1 MKAFKVLS
9 AILILFLIAP
19 VLLAD
24 DIAGYS
30 DHILLFYP
38 RSSTKDVEHA
48 IDLSEAVSLTTMGND
63 PITFSE
69 ESTGNLSIFRIYD
82 TLANDFSS
90 VPTYNGYTTS
100 NYTNNNYYSS
110 VDYSKM
116 FTNGYSV
123 TLRIHTSGLFV
134 KVDDPSV
141 TRDFSLSCIYNEAHI
156 GSQGNSF
163 EICNGYKNIDLQL
176 GVQQA
181 SACGADTMYSEF
193 RDLGGG
199 VYEIFVPSTPTVTT
213 GNSSYYPL
221 LLRLYDFC
229 IKLEDP
235 KPNERIEP
243 GYYTTTITIESTTTY
258 RNIIWK
264 GTKTG
269 NHIDSDY
276 VDMQMSRTITVYG
289 YVPGEGLE
297 SPNIHS
303 MTISSST
310 DTYSMNLSDTSALY
324 DIAKVAFHADN
335 VIYSTDTGVV
345 IPNTDENKAI
355 RAGYYK
361 IYITPNTQYIPG
373 QTDYGSY
380 RFALNRDPSET
391 ISYDLYLKT
400 GSGGSAETAFKNV
413 TSSTELPSSS
423 IIGHAEAISNT
434 VFCLVPRYTLFT
446 EAFGSS
452 QKKYTEFWDMAEVS
466 VYLKVTDTSDNH
478 HMGQYSSTIYF
489 TLVSD

>member
-1 MKAFKVLS
+1 MKACRHFAV
-9 AILILFLIAP
+9 ILILLLIAP

-38 RSSTKDVEHA
+38 RNSTKNIEDA
-48 IDLSEAVSLTTMGND
+48 IDLSSAATLSSIGND

-69 ESTGNLSIFRIYD
+69 TSDGNLSIFRIYD
-82 TLANDFSS
+82 TLANDYSG
-90 VPTYNGYTTS
+90 VPNYNGYAY
-100 NYTNNNYYSS
+100 NSS
-110 VDYSKM
+110 GYNSSM

-134 KVDDPSV
+134 KVDDSGV

-156 GSQGNSF
+156 GSSGNSF
-163 EICNGYKNIDLQL
+163 EICDGYKNKDLPL
-176 GVQQA
+176 GTQFG
-181 SACGADTMYSEF
+181 SACGASTMYSEF

-199 VYEIFVPSTPTVTT
+199 EYEIFIPSTPTVKI
-213 GNSSYYPL
+213 GNNSYYPL

-229 IKLEDP
+229 IKLDDP
-235 KPNERIEP
+235 KDNERIEP

-289 YVPGEGLE
+289 YVPGEGLD

-303 MTISSST
+303 LTVSSSD
-310 DTYSMNLSDTSALY
+310 DTYSMDLSDTNALY
-324 DIAKVAFHADN
+324 DVAKVAFHADN
-335 VIYSTDTGVV
+335 VVYSTDTGVV
-345 IPNTDENKAI
+345 IPNNDENKEI
-355 RAGYYK
+355 RAGYFKVYV
-361 IYITPNTQYIPG
+361 TPNYQYTPG
-373 QTDYGSY
+373 RTDYGSY
-380 RFALNRDPSET
+380 VFALNRDTTET

-400 GSGGSAETAFKNV
+400 GSGGSTETAFKNT
-413 TSSTELPSSS
+413 TSSTEFPSSV
-423 IIGHAEAISNT
+423 IIGHAEAVSGT
-434 VFCLVPRYTLFT
+434 VFCLYPRYTLFT
-446 EAFGSS
+446 EAYGS
-452 QKKYTEFWDMAEVS
+452 QKKYTEFWDLAEVS
-466 VYLKVTDTSDNH
+466 IYLKVTDSTSH

>member
-9 AILILFLIAP
+9 AILILILIAP
-19 VLLAD
+19 VLLAE

-38 RSSTKDVEHA
+38 RSSTKDVTNA
-48 IDLSEAVSLTTMGND
+48 IDLSAAASLTTIGND

-69 ESTGNLSIFRIYD
+69 ESDGNLSIFRIYD
-82 TLANDFSS
+82 TLANDYSS
-90 VPTYNGYTTS
+90 VPTYRGYTKNTQGYAS
-100 NYTNNNYYSS
+100 
-110 VDYSKM
+110 DM

-156 GSQGNSF
+156 GSGGNSF
-163 EICNGYKNIDLQL
+163 EICDGYKNITLPI
-176 GVQQA
+176 GSRYA

-199 VYEIFVPSTPTVTT
+199 EYEIFVPSTPTVTT

-235 KPNERIEP
+235 KTNERIEP

-310 DTYSMNLSDTSALY
+310 DTYSMNLSDTDALY

-355 RAGYYK
+355 RAEYFK
-361 IYITPNTQYIPG
+361 IYITPNTQYAPG
-373 QTDYGSY
+373 QADYGSY

-400 GSGGSAETAFKNV
+400 GSSGSAETAFKNV
-413 TSSTELPSSS
+413 TSSTELPSTS
-423 IIGHAEAISNT
+423 IIGYAEAVSNT

-446 EAFGSS
+446 EIYGA
-452 QKKYTEFWDMAEVS
+452 QKKYSEFWDLAEVGI
-466 VYLKVTDTSDNH
+466 YLKVTDTSDNH

-489 TLVSD
+489 TLVSN